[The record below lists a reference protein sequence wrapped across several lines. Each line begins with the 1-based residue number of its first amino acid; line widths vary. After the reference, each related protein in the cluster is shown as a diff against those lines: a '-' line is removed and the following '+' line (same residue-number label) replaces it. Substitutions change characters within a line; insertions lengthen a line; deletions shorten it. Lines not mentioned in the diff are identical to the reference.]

1 MKTLTVA
8 LADLEGTPHGT
19 ASSRTNV
26 TVTARYTGVVALTS
40 GKIIPP
46 AIKRARMTTMG
57 VFEFEVYESDST
69 LVKAEYRGFAIRVDA
84 TIRQMGG
91 GPPRETHVTRTVKVL
106 TSSSSPIS
114 LGTLS
119 PAEPVPPQWASVGEL
134 VDDVNAAKAAAQ
146 AAEANVGPAAQAAAA
161 PAVTAAQAAQTSAAQ
176 SAADADVAA
185 TRAENAEGVA
195 LAPAAEVIADTMSN
209 ATTPAVQRLGVIT
222 PATVDH
228 AGVQAALNSA
238 ATFGLRVQTAGTYTT
253 DQTLIIKG
261 HCDLSGLTISYTG
274 TTTAIRVTSGVGSAL
289 KEKSIALPSVKHIGK
304 TVNGWSRVTGTIG
317 VDLVNLSRC
326 DVRLPALV
334 QSFATGA
341 RFYADGTEH
350 AYCSYS
356 VGHLSN
362 NQVNLRLDV
371 VNGGW
376 VNENTFFG
384 GRCSHFSNEAA
395 GGSGASM
402 TGPAVG
408 TRHVLLTTQSS
419 TWAGPNSNKFYGL
432 SVENTGATEF
442 AVDFDNAGKNLFD
455 GCRWETWLGGV
466 AGYLPRV
473 RYGAVAT
480 ENVIRGGYD
489 ANRIQVT
496 MASGGS
502 TRGNSIESSLGTRHH
517 FQNFPSAGPGAIGGF
532 VLDNTSGTTAPVCT
546 VMRGSWEASGDDPAT
561 AWAWRWSQ
569 LHLEGK
575 RYGDA
580 YPRVRFDANL
590 GQLRLGSG
598 TVEPASG
605 LVGTASDLRSL
616 STFSPVTDAAYD
628 LGVAANRWRNI
639 RASNFLYLNGLILR
653 QSGTDLQVSSD
664 NGSTWKTVT
673 VS

>member
-1 MKTLTVA
+1 MKTLAVT
-8 LADLEGTPHGT
+8 LADFEGVPHGST
-19 ASSRTNV
+19 LAHTKV
-26 TVTARYTGVVALTS
+26 KVEARYSSDLTLTD
-40 GKIIPP
+40 GRIIPAAVKVKELP
-46 AIKRARMTTMG
+46 STGERT
-57 VFEFEVYESDST
+57 FEVWASDDPAVAESS
-69 LVKAEYRGFAIRVDA
+69 RGFAVIVTA
-84 TIRQMGG
+84 TITPTRGG
-91 GPPRETHVTRTVKVL
+91 GGARVQRTVKPLMAMDDV
-106 TSSSSPIS
+106 IH

-161 PAVTAAQAAQTSAAQ
+161 PAVTAAQSAKTSAAQ
-176 SAADADVAA
+176 AAA
-185 TRAENAEGVA
+185 RAENAEGVA

-209 ATTPAVQRLGVIT
+209 STTPAVRRLGVIT

-228 AGVQAALNSA
+228 AGVQAALDSA

-261 HCDLSGLTISYTG
+261 HCDLSGLTINYTG
-274 TTTAIRVTSGVGSAL
+274 TAAAVRVTSGVSSAL

-304 TVNGWSRVTGTIG
+304 TVNGWSQVTGTIG

-362 NQVNLRLDV
+362 NQVNIRLDV

-376 VNENTFFG
+376 VNENVFFG

-496 MASGGS
+496 AASGGS
-502 TRGNSIESSLGTRHH
+502 TRGNSIESSLGARHH

-532 VLDNTSGTTAPVCT
+532 VLDNTSGTVAPVCT
-546 VMRGSWEASGDDPAT
+546 VMRGGWETSGDDPAT

-569 LHLEGK
+569 LYLEGK

-580 YPRVRFDANL
+580 CPRVRFDANL
-590 GQLRLGSG
+590 GQVRFGSG
-598 TVEPASG
+598 TVDPVAG

-616 STFSPVTDAAYD
+616 STFSPLTDAAYD
-628 LGVAANRWRNI
+628 LGVAATRWRNI

-653 QSGTDLQVSSD
+653 QSGTSLQVSSD
-664 NGSTWKTVT
+664 NGSTWQTVT
-673 VS
+673 VT